1 MTSSNPPRV
10 WLVTGGGRG
19 LGRAFV
25 TAALRHGDRVVATVR
40 DDRALDDLTGEFP
53 DALRVL
59 VLDVRDRAAV
69 RRVVGQAVEQFRRLD
84 VVVNNAGY
92 GIVGMI
98 EEVSERDVRDHLD
111 TNLLGALWVTQAVLP
126 QLREQGSGH
135 IVQISSVGGVGA
147 MPGLGLY
154 NTGKWALE
162 AFSEALAGEV
172 ASFGVRVTIAQ
183 PAGFATDWGGTSMQF
198 AEPLP
203 DYDELRLSLFGTASV
218 PWEPAPVA
226 ADSTEPPPAAAA
238 AALLAHLDQPDGP
251 LRLLI
256 GQDAPVQVA
265 AALAIRRDDYTRDSG
280 FVWPQV

>member
-1 MTSSNPPRV
+1 MTMSTPPRV
-10 WLVTGGGRG
+10 WLVTGAGRG

-25 TAALRHGDRVVATVR
+25 TGALRRGDRVVATVR

-53 DALRVL
+53 EALRVL

-69 RRVVGQAVEQFRRLD
+69 RRIVDKAVEQFQRLD

-92 GIVGMI
+92 GIVGMT
-98 EEVSERDVRDHLD
+98 EEVSEREVRDHLD

-126 QLREQGSGH
+126 QLRKQRSGH

-183 PAGFATDWGGTSMQF
+183 PAGFATDWGGASMQF

-203 DYDELRLSLFGTASV
+203 VYDELRRSLFGAATV
-218 PWEPAPVA
+218 PWKPAPIA
-226 ADSTEPPPAAAA
+226 ADSTEPPPAAATA
-238 AALLAHLDQPDGP
+238 VLLAHLDQPDGP

-256 GQDAPVQVA
+256 GQDAPEQVA
-265 AALAIRRDDYTRDSG
+265 AALAIRRDDYARDPR
-280 FVWPQV
+280 FLWPGV